1 MNKTLKLFL
10 QFGAIFII
18 LYFFLDFLT
27 FAYVKS
33 TYKPINDYEIEINS
47 PKIEIT
53 EAKATYINGYVK
65 GKVNNNTG
73 EDMDNLYVKINFYS
87 ERDVDL
93 GTRFAKIEN
102 LKKGE
107 SKEFEIKFKYQD
119 VKSFKVNV
127 TNEAVIEEGKDL
139 QIFDGFTSIAVIFAS
154 LIFIRYFL

>member
-27 FAYVKS
+27 FAFVKS
-33 TYKPINDYEIEINS
+33 TYNPINDYEIEINS

-53 EAKATYINGYVK
+53 EAKATYINGSVK
-65 GKVNNNTG
+65 GKVTNNTG
-73 EDMDNLYVKINFYS
+73 EDIDKLYVKINFYS
-87 ERDVDL
+87 ERNVDL

-102 LKKGE
+102 LKQGE
-107 SKEFEIKFKYQD
+107 TKDFEVKFKFQE
-119 VKSFKVNV
+119 VKNFKVNV
-127 TNEAVIEEGKDL
+127 TKEAVINDDEGTHM
-139 QIFDGFTSIAVIFAS
+139 FDGFTGIAVIFAS

>member
-65 GKVNNNTG
+65 GKVTNNTG
-73 EDMDNLYVKINFYS
+73 EDIDNLYVKINFYS
-87 ERDVDL
+87 ERNVDL

-102 LKKGE
+102 LKQGE
-107 SKEFEIKFKYQD
+107 TKDFEVKFKFQE
-119 VKSFKVNV
+119 VKNFKVNV
-127 TNEAVIEEGKDL
+127 TKEAVINDDEGTYM
-139 QIFDGFTSIAVIFAS
+139 FDGFTGIAVIFAS